1 MDSNSE
7 DQSGVGGSVS
17 SELVVGRRVSTR
29 QAKRQRVSA
38 VESEQCEEDVADVP
52 KRKRARRGPLVGRL
66 ASLMEMPMDILFEIF
81 GHLNPLDVLRLAR
94 TTKEF
99 RRLLMHRSSRCIW
112 IAARNNLPDLPDCP
126 PYMSEPQFANLVFD
140 THCHECLAPN
150 TRSVDWRLARRI
162 CMKCTKDCMIE
173 EGYCY
178 MTESSHLAVP
188 SKYGKRGRPCY
199 YKRDLEEYQRR
210 KASLTD
216 PKKREEFVGERRAR
230 VAEMN
235 KHGALLEAWALRQAT
250 ARSSELEQLR
260 SARKQA
266 IIEELTK
273 LGWGPEIEQIYPSD
287 DLGSHRL
294 VKQPTR
300 LTPRIW
306 SNIRPEMIK
315 HMEDLRAVRLQRERK
330 ALVSSR
336 KQTAVSVLRTYK
348 REHLPFTDVMP
359 EPMDFCM
366 FPEVSAIIEL
376 PTETE
381 VTEASFAGVVSQL
394 DELIT
399 QWRTRNHNSFI
410 DKFKDDLALKLQGTA
425 DAAADKAMNAEA
437 NASTSA
443 DVKGKGKARAV
454 ETPLPSKSELVKV
467 LSLATTVFRC
477 EYCSSNFW
485 SFYEDPFHS
494 YMPPKHS
501 ASTVP
506 LFYPKIMG
514 HRCLTKGR
522 GQDSP
527 MTPSDPISELT
538 GHEARRRTRWTCAP
552 LGVDEPAG
560 KIVSNLIIACNLDPL
575 TATTAEM
582 DALDPKLACL
592 NAKCVQWDSVIKDS
606 CKAPVFGWRA
616 AFVHAAQIHQS
627 HYDANKV
634 KWKLLDENLLKD
646 VENVDANPPFS
657 DSALIANFM
666 SAVLGTS
673 LLSGTN
679 EDNIWLCAHCMD
691 LPNEKD
697 ATVLSKVKSHLSA
710 AHGVDEPQENQDYYQ
725 DYEAPQGRRNPYT
738 PNLRITLTMERPP
751 TVISDDY
758 MSDDGYDSYDDYDGF
773 DGYDGYGDY
782 DGYDDYGGFG
792 CLCSACGDDYPF

>member
-7 DQSGVGGSVS
+7 DQSGLGGSIS
-17 SELVVGRRVSTR
+17 PGPVVGRRASTR
-29 QAKRQRVSA
+29 QVKRQRFPA
-38 VESEQCEEDVADVP
+38 LESEQCEEDVADVP

-99 RRLLMHRSSRCIW
+99 RRVLMHRSSRCIW

-162 CMKCTKDCMIE
+162 CMKCTKYCMVE
-173 EGYCY
+173 EGYSY

-199 YKRDLEEYQRR
+199 YKKDLDEFKQRR
-210 KASLTD
+210 ASLTD
-216 PKKREEFVGERRAR
+216 PKKREEFVVERRAR
-230 VAEMN
+230 VAEMD
-235 KHGALLEAWALRQAT
+235 KHGQLLEAWALRQAT
-250 ARSSELEQLR
+250 ARSTELEELR
-260 SARKQA
+260 SARRQA
-266 IIEELTK
+266 IIDELTK
-273 LGWGPEIEQIYPSD
+273 LGWGPEIEQILPSD

-306 SNIRPEMIK
+306 SNIRSEMIK
-315 HMEDLRAVRLQRERK
+315 HMEDLRALRLQRERK

-336 KQTAVSVLRTYK
+336 KQLATSVLRAYK
-348 REHLPFTDVMP
+348 RERLPFTDVMP
-359 EPMDFCM
+359 EPMDFYL

-381 VTEASFAGVVSQL
+381 VTEASFADVVSQL
-394 DELIT
+394 DELIV

-410 DKFKDDLALKLQGTA
+410 DKFKDELAKKLQRITH
-425 DAAADKAMNAEA
+425 AAADKGA
-437 NASTSA
+437 NAAKAGTSA
-443 DVKGKGKARAV
+443 DVKGKGKAV
-454 ETPLPSKSELVKV
+454 DPPLPDESELIKV
-467 LSLATTVFRC
+467 LSLATTVFCC
-477 EYCSSNFW
+477 EYCPSNFW
-485 SFYEDPFHS
+485 MSIPEDPFHS
-494 YMPPKHS
+494 FTSSKRS
-501 ASTVP
+501 VSTTP

-527 MTPSDPISELT
+527 MTPLESISEFPY
-538 GHEARRRTRWTCAP
+538 ESRRRMQWTCAP
-552 LGVDEPAG
+552 LQVDKQAEA
-560 KIVSNLIIACNLDPL
+560 IVSNIIVACNLDPL
-575 TATTAEM
+575 TTTTAEM
-582 DALDPKLACL
+582 DALDPKLACV
-592 NAKCVQWDSVIKDS
+592 NASCVQWDRVIKDS
-606 CKAPVFGWRA
+606 CKASVFGWRA
-616 AFVHAAQIHQS
+616 AFAHAAQSRRRGI
-627 HYDANKV
+627 AV

-646 VENVDANPPFS
+646 VENADAFS
-657 DSALIANFM
+657 ESSLIANFM

-679 EDNIWLCAHCMD
+679 EDNTWLCAHCMD

-738 PNLRITLTMERPP
+738 PNLKITLTMEGPQVA
-751 TVISDDY
+751 TSDDC
-758 MSDDGYDSYDDYDGF
+758 MSDDSYDG
-773 DGYDGYGDY
+773 Y
-782 DGYDDYGGFG
+782 DGYDDYDGYGGFSGFGSFG
-792 CLCSACGDDYPF
+792 CPCDACGDFHDEYDEYDDFSFFY